1 MRIVDVVTAAGDAG
15 FFFDDQR
22 AIKAGAQHDGFTYT
36 GEPVTEGFTSVRQ
49 PAEAVSIMLV
59 LEDGQV
65 AHGDCV
71 AVQYSG
77 AGGRDPLFLAAHYMP
92 IIESYVS
99 PVLVGCRL
107 DSFRKLAERIDS
119 IKVDGTKLHPAIRYG
134 VTQALLDAVAKAQ
147 ALTMAEV
154 VREEYSTGVKFRRIP
169 IFTQSGD
176 NRYLQADKMI
186 LRGAEVLPHG
196 LINSVPE
203 KLGGNGEKFREYVSW
218 LKNRVLDLRTDDE
231 YVPVFHFDVYGTIGT
246 AFDNDTE
253 RMARYLAELESEAK
267 PFMLRIEGPM
277 DLEDREAQWKA
288 LKQLRRSLRSR
299 NSAVELVADEWCN
312 TLDDIR
318 LFVDEQ
324 AVDMVQVK
332 APDLGG
338 LNNTVEALL
347 YCKQNGVGAY
357 CGGSCTETER
367 SAQVSTHVALACG
380 ADQCLAKPGMGV
392 DEGYSIVSNE
402 LNRVL
407 ALVRAR
413 AEQ

>member
-1 MRIVDVVTAAGDAG
+1 
-15 FFFDDQR
+15 
-22 AIKAGAQHDGFTYT
+22 
-36 GEPVTEGFTSVRQ
+36 
-49 PAEAVSIMLV
+49 
-59 LEDGQV
+59 
-65 AHGDCV
+65 
-71 AVQYSG
+71 
-77 AGGRDPLFLAAHYMP
+77 MP
-92 IIESYVS
+92 IIERYVS

-107 DSFRKLAERIDS
+107 DSFRELAERVDS
-119 IKVDGTKLHPAIRYG
+119 IKVDGAKLHPAIRYG

-176 NRYLQADKMI
+176 NRHIQADKMI

-203 KLGGNGEKFREYVSW
+203 KLGGNGEKFREFVSW
-218 LKNRVLDLRTDDE
+218 LKNRVLNLRTDDE
-231 YVPVFHFDVYGTIGT
+231 YAPVFHFDVYGTIGT

-324 AVDMVQVK
+324 TVDMVQVK
-332 APDLGG
+332 VPDLGG

-413 AEQ
+413 TEQ